1 MDHPLHLQFL
11 GNEVRTWLI
20 ALTIGVAAGTLAH
33 LLYRFSAG
41 VLARA
46 VRRTPGDLDDELVQ
60 ALRGPVVVLIAVLG
74 TLVGYE
80 QLTLPARVDFW
91 MARAFHVALALSIT
105 WVVAR
110 LLNVLLHRFMR
121 ANERSGTEDGEGA
134 DTSRLVPAIAIVLK
148 VLVWGLGLVVALN
161 NAGYDV
167 GALLAGIG
175 IGGLAMAM
183 AAKDTLANIF
193 GGITVFVD
201 KPFVVGDRIRVD
213 GHDGVVTEVGIRST
227 RIRTLEGPVVVVPN
241 HHFTEQVVTNVSAE
255 PAKRVRHELALDNR
269 TPTGTIEVAMD
280 LLRAIVHTHA
290 EDLEPAHV
298 VSIHAFRDSAVVL
311 LFIYHIRHGRDV
323 WSVQNALHLDLLRRF
338 AEAGIQLA
346 YPTTVQYAAELPAR

>member
-1 MDHPLHLQFL
+1 MDHALLLQFL

-20 ALTIGVAAGTLAH
+20 AVTIGVGAGALAH

-46 VRRTPGDLDDELVQ
+46 VRRSPGDLDDELLQ
-60 ALRGPVVVLIAVLG
+60 ALRGPVVVLIGVLG
-74 TLVGYE
+74 LLVGYN
-80 QLTLPARVDFW
+80 QLSLPARIEFW

-105 WVVAR
+105 WVAAR
-110 LLNVLLHRFMR
+110 LLNAFLHRFMR
-121 ANERSGTEDGEGA
+121 VNEDPGAEAGEG
-134 DTSRLVPAIAIVLK
+134 TSRLVPAIAIVLK
-148 VLVWGLGLVVALN
+148 VLIWGLGLVVALN

-227 RIRTLEGPVVVVPN
+227 RIRTLEGPLVVVPN
-241 HHFTEQVVTNVSAE
+241 HHFTEQVVSNVSAE
-255 PAKRVRHELALDNR
+255 PAKRIRHELALDIR
-269 TPTGTIEVAMD
+269 TPVEKVEAAMD
-280 LLRAIVHTHA
+280 LLHATVHAHA
-290 EDLEPAHV
+290 EHVEADHV
-298 VSIHAFRDSAVVL
+298 VCLHAFRDSAIVL
-311 LFIYHIRHGRDV
+311 LFIYRIRHGHDA
-323 WSVQNALHLDLLRRF
+323 WNVQNALHLDLLRRF

-346 YPTTVQYAAELPAR
+346 YPTSVQYAAELQR